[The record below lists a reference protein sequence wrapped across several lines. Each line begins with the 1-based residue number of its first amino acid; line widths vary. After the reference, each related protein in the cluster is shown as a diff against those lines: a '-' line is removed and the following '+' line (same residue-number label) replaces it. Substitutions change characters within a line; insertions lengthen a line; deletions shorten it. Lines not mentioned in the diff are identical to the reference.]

1 MAFVQAKS
9 VLLLLNKEDIS
20 KMKVMLT
27 EDWIQIP
34 DDGTCLRDLFSLTDV

>member
-1 MAFVQAKS
+1 MSVSELGPSSVGVEGARVEEPQIG

-27 EDWIQIP
+27 EDW
-34 DDGTCLRDLFSLTDV
+34 V